1 MNLSKGGG
9 GNWRFDPQP
18 REIEHVC
25 HRLPQLFQET
35 QRFKKKKILF
45 FCEFLEDLVEISYTE
60 HKFVE
65 KRDVYE

>member
-9 GNWRFDPQP
+9 DWRFDPKP

-35 QRFKKKKILF
+35 QRFKQKILF

-60 HKFVE
+60 HK
-65 KRDVYE
+65 YL